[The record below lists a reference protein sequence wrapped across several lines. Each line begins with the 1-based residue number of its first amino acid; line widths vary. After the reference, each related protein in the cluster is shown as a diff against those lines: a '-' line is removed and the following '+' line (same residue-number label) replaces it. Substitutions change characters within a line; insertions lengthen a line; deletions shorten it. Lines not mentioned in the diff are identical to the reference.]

1 MSDLIYVL
9 NQLVDIKGNIL
20 IPKINED
27 VEPLNE
33 KEKELY
39 DKIQFDVGT
48 YIDEIGAS
56 KPLQETK
63 VCIFFNLL
71 NNICV
76 IDFNKCYSRNNY

>member
-9 NQLVDIKGNIL
+9 SQLVDIKGNIL
-20 IPKINED
+20 IPDINED

-39 DKIQFDVGT
+39 DKIEFDVNT
-48 YIDEIGAS
+48 YINEIGAS

-63 VCIFFNLL
+63 VGVIIF
-71 NNICV
+71 
-76 IDFNKCYSRNNY
+76 D